1 MTKKYSAYTEY
12 IRRVKEIII
21 NYHIC
26 FNVISKSHIYTARSG
41 LAKGLKRKGGLGFI
55 PRQLSLEEK
64 FLLSLDINGQ
74 TVYDIGGAA
83 GIFTIFFARSVGKN
97 GKVITFE
104 PNPWNCNM
112 IFEHLRLNNF
122 DNVEV
127 KQIALGKKREK
138 GILAVRKSETGTG
151 SLQEDIKASILQEKG
166 AETIQIEI
174 DILDNQVI
182 TNNLPK
188 PDFVKI
194 DVEGL
199 EMDVLGGMQR
209 IINDCKPKLF
219 IEIHGIGVQR
229 KIENAQRV
237 VGFLV
242 AHEYSIIHIESGEVI
257 TSSNAQIAKEGHI
270 FCT

>member
-1 MTKKYSAYTEY
+1 MTKTYNAYTKY
-12 IRRVKEIII
+12 TRGIQATIISALMSLVK
-21 NYHIC
+21 HR
-26 FNVISKSHIYTARSG
+26 IYTARSG

-74 TVYDIGGAA
+74 TIYDIGGHV
-83 GIFTIFFARSVGKN
+83 GIFTLFFARSVGKN

-104 PNPWNCNM
+104 PNPWNYNM
-112 IFEHLRLNNF
+112 ILEHLKLNNF
-122 DNVEV
+122 DNVKV
-127 KQIALGKKREK
+127 YKIALGKKREDAT
-138 GILAVRKSETGTG
+138 LAVRKSETGTG
-151 SLQEDIKASILQEKG
+151 SLQENIKASILQEKG
-166 AETIQIEI
+166 AETVQVEV
-174 DILDNQVI
+174 DTLDNQI
-182 TNNLPK
+182 TTNNLPK

-209 IINDCKPKLF
+209 IIEDCKPKLF
-219 IEIHGIGVQR
+219 IEIHGIGVQS

-237 VGFLV
+237 VEFLV
-242 AHEYSIIHIESGEVI
+242 AHEYSIIHIESGEII
-257 TSSNAQIAKEGHI
+257 TSSNPQVAKEGHI